1 MKNKFKSKFR
11 AVITTALSLF
21 IFTLTSLT
29 VSAWTGLNGGST
41 TNGGFTLAG
50 TPFGILTKND
60 HFAWRADLYVSKN
73 EDGKIKESDIIGNH
87 LALVGSVL
95 CTTSGFTACTIQPCE
110 CCLRDRSSLSE
121 LLLLT
126 LKVVLLLQNS
136 FRKKFPVHEALQSCV
151 LPLRKRNNKGYF
163 LPKW

>member
-1 MKNKFKSKFR
+1 MKHKIKHKLAAAIVA
-11 AVITTALSLF
+11 AVSLF
-21 IFTLTSLT
+21 CLAIPA
-29 VSAWTGLNGGST
+29 SAMSGDNGG
-41 TNGGFTLAG
+41 GAG
-50 TPFGILTKND
+50 SGTSSQAYTPFSILKKND
-60 HFAWRADLYVSKN
+60 TFAWRADLYVSKN
-73 EDGKIKESDIIGNH
+73 ADGRINEDDDAIGGK

-110 CCLRDRSSLSE
+110 CFRRDRSSLSE

-136 FRKKFPVHEALQSCV
+136 FRKKFPVHEALQSCA